1 MYVYTCDDKF
11 ESMMT
16 CIYDAWASRRGH
28 SNICLELEPISQ
40 PELFKEYIHVD
51 SDREKAERVVRS
63 IQNKISMRAYG
74 QIYRA
79 AMSIEADRL
88 DAIYRFMILGFARG
102 REVTEMLG
110 NPWVMRILELG
121 RKTANEAHYFREFT
135 RFVSVDRKVYV
146 SHIEPKCNVLTM
158 TAEHFADRMPSEHWI
173 IIDDN
178 RETAAVHPANQP
190 FYMTMLSKVEHDRFR
205 QLEKERDEYSELWQ
219 TFFQTIGIKAR
230 ENPRCQR
237 NMLPL
242 WYRKHMT
249 EFMVESPGNKKT
261 E

>member
-16 CIYDAWASRRGH
+16 CIYDAWASRKGH
-28 SNICLELEPISQ
+28 SNICLQLEPISQ
-40 PELFKEYIHVD
+40 PELFQEYIHVD
-51 SDREKAERVVRS
+51 ADSEKAARVVRS

-79 AMSIEADRL
+79 AMSFEEERL
-88 DAIYRFMILGFARG
+88 DAIYRFMIIGFAKG
-102 REVTEMLG
+102 AEVTQMLG
-110 NPWVMRILELG
+110 NSHVMKIFELG
-121 RKTANEAHYFREFT
+121 RKVSNESHYYREFT
-135 RFVSVDRKVYV
+135 RFVSVDKKVYV
-146 SHIEPKCNVLTM
+146 SHIEPKCNVLAM
-158 TAEHFADRMPSEHWI
+158 AAEHFADRMPSEHWI

-178 RETAAVHPANQP
+178 RRTAAVHPANQP
-190 FYMTMLSKVEHDRFR
+190 FYMTMLTDREHNRFKE
-205 QLEKERDEYSELWQ
+205 LEKQRDEYSELWQ
-219 TFFQTIGIKAR
+219 EFFQTIGIKER
-230 ENPRCQR
+230 ENPICQR

-249 EFMVESPGNKKT
+249 EFMT